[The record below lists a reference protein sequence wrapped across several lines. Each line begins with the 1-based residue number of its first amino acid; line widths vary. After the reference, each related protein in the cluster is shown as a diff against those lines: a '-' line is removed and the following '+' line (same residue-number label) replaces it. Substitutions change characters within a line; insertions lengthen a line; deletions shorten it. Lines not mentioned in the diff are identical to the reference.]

1 MSSIIPRLAI
11 LLRKPK
17 IIAGC
22 VGAFLVLIIAYSIAT
37 GGPKDTRRF
46 AEAKQG
52 EFIIEL
58 VESGEIRSKFSYDLL
73 APMVWGNLQ
82 IMELAPEGSMVKTG
96 DVVVR
101 FDPSSMQSTLEETK
115 DRLDTN
121 EAELTALDTQ
131 QSIRYSEMETN
142 LKSSVFTRELAELK
156 KERMKYESPLQQ
168 RQAELE
174 YQRQMLVLDEEETRL
189 KNQKIIDKASRMQV
203 SMNYEQT
210 VSNMETVKRMISELT
225 LTAPIDGL
233 IVYNEIGGRGSARHK
248 VQVGD
253 KPWPRQPI
261 ISIPDPEN
269 IDAVMRVNEVDAGK
283 ITPGDKA
290 LLSLDA
296 FEQSSYSGEI
306 TSISRLADKK
316 DSNSDI
322 KDFEV
327 IIRVANP
334 DSMLKPGMTVRGRI
348 VIGRIPNVVYVPAG
362 AIFEDANG
370 KPVVFKRKG
379 SQKPMPVTLGKRND
393 RFVIVAE
400 GLSAGEE
407 VSFSPP
413 AETQYYPLGRA
424 RNMDLRKKEVA
435 MLMATPDS
443 AFTPESRAFKAN
455 PDSASRP
462 AAPGAGS
469 AAPSG
474 VRPANGAQPPVSVE
488 RVVK

>member
-1 MSSIIPRLAI
+1 
-11 LLRKPK
+11 
-17 IIAGC
+17 
-22 VGAFLVLIIAYSIAT
+22 
-37 GGPKDTRRF
+37 
-46 AEAKQG
+46 
-52 EFIIEL
+52 
-58 VESGEIRSKFSYDLL
+58 
-73 APMVWGNLQ
+73 
-82 IMELAPEGSMVKTG
+82 
-96 DVVVR
+96 
-101 FDPSSMQSTLEETK
+101 
-115 DRLDTN
+115 
-121 EAELTALDTQ
+121 
-131 QSIRYSEMETN
+131 
-142 LKSSVFTRELAELK
+142 
-156 KERMKYESPLQQ
+156 
-168 RQAELE
+168 
-174 YQRQMLVLDEEETRL
+174 
-189 KNQKIIDKASRMQV
+189 
-203 SMNYEQT
+203 MNYEQT

-379 SQKPMPVTLGKRND
+379 SQKPMR
-393 RFVIVAE
+393 
-400 GLSAGEE
+400 
-407 VSFSPP
+407 SPWQ
-413 AETQYYPLGRA
+413 T
-424 RNMDLRKKEVA
+424 
-435 MLMATPDS
+435 
-443 AFTPESRAFKAN
+443 
-455 PDSASRP
+455 
-462 AAPGAGS
+462 
-469 AAPSG
+469 
-474 VRPANGAQPPVSVE
+474 
-488 RVVK
+488 